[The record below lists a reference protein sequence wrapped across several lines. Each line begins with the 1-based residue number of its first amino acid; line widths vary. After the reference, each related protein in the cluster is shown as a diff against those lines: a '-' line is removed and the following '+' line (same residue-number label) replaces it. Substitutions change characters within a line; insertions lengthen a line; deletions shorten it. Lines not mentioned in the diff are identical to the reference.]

1 MSHKHLLLNVTTHK
15 LRAGDGKIIQ
25 MITLPP
31 SATPGEEDQSYSPQ
45 KALSLALTDWLQVF
59 LNPDQP
65 GGTSSPNPNYHTEL
79 H

>member
-1 MSHKHLLLNVTTHK
+1 
-15 LRAGDGKIIQ
+15 